1 MLGLRPQYARGP
13 LQRAFPGTGLSF
25 VAHTGIIP
33 DAQVMPPAREPPPL
47 RPGLLPIM
55 G

>member
-13 LQRAFPGTGLSF
+13 LQMAFPGTGMSF

-33 DAQVMPPAREPPPL
+33 DAQVMQLPGSL
-47 RPGLLPIM
+47 RRFALACSG
-55 G
+55 